1 MLTLPL
7 QHELAQA
14 KTVLIAGCGGGFDIF
29 SGLPLYFALEAAGK
43 TVHLANLTFSN
54 IPPGAGRRLGPEVV
68 EVAHDAN
75 GMSSYFP
82 EKHLAKWF
90 HQQGRDVS
98 VWAIERFGPAAV
110 ARAYRALAD
119 ELRPD
124 TIVLADG
131 GTDSLMR
138 GDECGL
144 GTPVED
150 ISSIAAVHAL
160 QNVER
165 KIHLCLGFGI
175 DDFHKVSHVDVLETI
190 AALSREGGY
199 LGAISL
205 TRDMP
210 EVQRFIEAVTFVH
223 ERTPGRPSIVCSS
236 IISAIEGH
244 FGDYH
249 ATPRTEGSELF
260 INPLMAIY
268 FAFRVDALARR
279 ILYLDQIRDIESFF
293 QTELAIARF
302 RASIP
307 DRQRR
312 SIPL

>member
-7 QHELAQA
+7 QHELSQA
-14 KTVLIAGCGGGFDIF
+14 KTVLLAGCGGGFDVF
-29 SGLPLYFALEAAGK
+29 SGLPLYFALTDAGK

-54 IPPGAGRRLGPEVV
+54 IPPFAGRRLCAEVV

-90 HQQGRDVS
+90 HNQGRDVN

-110 ARAYRALAD
+110 ARAYRALAN
-119 ELRPD
+119 ELKPD
-124 TIVLADG
+124 TVLLVDG

-138 GDECGL
+138 GDESGL

-160 QNVER
+160 EDVER
-165 KIHLCLGFGI
+165 KLHVCLGFGI
-175 DDFHKVSHVDVLETI
+175 DHFHKVSHVDVLEAI
-190 AALSREGGY
+190 AAIAREGGY
-199 LGAISL
+199 LGALSL

-210 EVQRFIEAVTFVH
+210 EVERFVDAVNFVQ

-236 IISAIEGH
+236 IISAIEGQ
-244 FGDYH
+244 FGDHH
-249 ATPRTEGSELF
+249 ATTRTAGSELF

-268 FAFRVDALARR
+268 FAFRVEALARR
-279 ILYLDQIRDIESFF
+279 ILYLDQIRHIESFF

-307 DRQRR
+307 DRPARQM
-312 SIPL
+312 PL

>member
-1 MLTLPL
+1 MLTLPI
-7 QHELAQA
+7 HRELEDSR
-14 KTVLIAGCGGGFDIF
+14 TVLLAGAGGGFDIF
-29 SGLPLYFALEAAGK
+29 SGLPLYFALEATGK

-54 IPPGAGRRLGPEVV
+54 IPPDAGRRLGPEVV

-90 HQQGRDVS
+90 HCQGKQVN
-98 VWAIERFGPAAV
+98 VWAIERYGPAAV

-124 TIVLADG
+124 TIVLVDG

-138 GDECGL
+138 GDEYGL

-160 QNVER
+160 EDVER
-165 KIHLCLGFGI
+165 KILVCLGFGI
-175 DDFHKVSHVDVLETI
+175 DQFHKVSHVDVLEAI
-190 AALSREGGY
+190 AALTRCGGY
-199 LGAISL
+199 LGALSL
-205 TRDMP
+205 TGDMP
-210 EVQRFIEAVTFVH
+210 EVKRFIDAVRFVQ
-223 ERTPGRPSIVCSS
+223 ERTADHPSIVCSS
-236 IISAIEGH
+236 VVSAIEGQ
-244 FGDYH
+244 FGDH
-249 ATPRTEGSELF
+249 HTTSRTAGSELF

-279 ILYLDQIRDIESFF
+279 ILYLDQIRGIESFF

-307 DRQRR
+307 STPMRAM
-312 SIPL
+312 PL

>member
-7 QHELAQA
+7 QQKLAQA
-14 KTVLIAGCGGGFDIF
+14 KTVLLAGCGGGFDVF

-54 IPPGAGRRLGPEVV
+54 IPTDAGRRLGPEVI

-90 HQQGRDVS
+90 HLNGRNVS
-98 VWAIERFGPAAV
+98 IWAIERFGPAAV

-124 TIVLADG
+124 TVILADG

-138 GDECGL
+138 GDEVGL

-150 ISSIAAVHAL
+150 ISSSAAVHAL
-160 QNVER
+160 DDVER

-175 DDFHKVSHVDVLETI
+175 DHFHKVSHVDVLEAI
-190 AALSREGGY
+190 AAISRQGGY
-199 LGAISL
+199 LGALSL

-210 EVQRFIEAVTFVH
+210 EVQRFIEAVNFVH

-236 IISAIEGH
+236 IISAIEGR
-244 FGDYH
+244 FGDHH

-268 FAFRVDALARR
+268 FAFDLDTLAKR

-307 DRQRR
+307 NSPRR
-312 SIPL
+312 AMPL